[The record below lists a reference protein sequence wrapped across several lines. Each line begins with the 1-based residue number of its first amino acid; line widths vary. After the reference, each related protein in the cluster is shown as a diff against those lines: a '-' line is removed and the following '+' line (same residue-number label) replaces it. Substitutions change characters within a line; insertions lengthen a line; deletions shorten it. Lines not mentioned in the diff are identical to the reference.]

1 MPITPG
7 PHVSET
13 APRERRSLFPNYN
26 AGAGERCPTS
36 SLEPVMAGVPP
47 GPDPRLERPIR
58 RDPLAVPVSRCFLHQ
73 LLARA
78 FEYPS
83 PATWAW
89 LTHSDTRTVLE
100 AAGRIL
106 EDDADAPL
114 RRAVAEAASTLEPR
128 LFEGFHD
135 DYVAAIGHAARGS
148 SPINEIEYGEPRAD
162 PLLQPHRLADLAAF
176 YRAFGLEPA
185 PDGGERQD
193 HLAVELEFMAVLTGQ
208 EAHAVEHRLA
218 DDVLAANL
226 DAQRIFLREH
236 LGRWSPTFARRLVA
250 MVGDGVLRTVAR
262 LLLAF
267 VESECRRAGV
277 AAGSDDVT
285 LRPADEGAMLCESCG
300 IHQTL
305 PGGAPP
311 PET

>member
-7 PHVSET
+7 PHISET

-26 AGAGERCPTS
+26 AEAGEPHPTS
-36 SLEPVMAGVPP
+36 RIEP
-47 GPDPRLERPIR
+47 GPAGDPHGPGPRLARPIR
-58 RDPLAVPVSRCFLHQ
+58 RDSLPALASRCFLHQ

-83 PATWAW
+83 TATWAW
-89 LTHSDTRTVLE
+89 LTHPDTRVALE
-100 AAGRIL
+100 AAGRTL
-106 EDDADAPL
+106 EEDADAPL
-114 RRAVAEAASTLEPR
+114 RRAVAEAASILEPGR
-128 LFEGFHD
+128 YEGFHD

-208 EAHAVEHRLA
+208 EAHAVEQRLA
-218 DDVLAANL
+218 DEVLAANQ

-250 MVGDGVLRTVAR
+250 MVGDGVLRAAAR

-277 AAGSDDVT
+277 ALGSDDVT

-305 PGGAPP
+305 PGGSPP

>member
-13 APRERRSLFPNYN
+13 APQERRSLFPNYN

-58 RDPLAVPVSRCFLHQ
+58 RDPLTVPVSRCFLHQ

-89 LTHSDTRTVLE
+89 LTHSDTRTALG

>member
-26 AGAGERCPTS
+26 AGAGERRPTS
-36 SLEPVMAGVPP
+36 SLEPVLADVPP

-89 LTHSDTRTVLE
+89 LTHSDTRTALG